1 VTLIARLAPVL
12 GLLAAAGVLPG
23 CRGSEDSELNRI
35 KGLRE
40 QKNVAALA
48 QQIDAQNPKVSC
60 EAVRALGQLGPQ
72 ARPQVE
78 KAMKDPR
85 SEVRQ
90 EAAAAYPRTSS
101 EPTAPLLAAVAR
113 TDPDA
118 AVRAVAVTALGRMRA
133 LDEMET
139 LLAAVQDADPMVRQ
153 RASDAIASIMGA
165 RYDFGGTDAE
175 RRQTVAEVRKV
186 WREQSE
192 ILREYYQTKPGTPP
206 KAPSP

>member
-1 VTLIARLAPVL
+1 VL
-12 GLLAAAGVLPG
+12 GLLAAAGLLHG
-23 CRGSEDSELNRI
+23 CRGSEDSDVDRI

-40 QKNVAALA
+40 QKNVAALEQA
-48 QQIDAQNPKVSC
+48 VDAQDAKVSC

-78 KAMKDPR
+78 KAMKNPR

-101 EPTAPLLAAVAR
+101 GPAAPVLAAVAR
-113 TDPDA
+113 SDPDA
-118 AVRAVAVTALGRMRA
+118 TVRAVAVTALGRMRA
-133 LDEMET
+133 LDEIET

-153 RASDAIASIMGA
+153 RASDAIGSIMGA
-165 RYDFGGTDAE
+165 QYDFSGTDAA
-175 RRQTVAEVRKV
+175 RRQTVAEVRKF

-192 ILREYYQTKPGTPP
+192 ILRKYYQTRPGTPP